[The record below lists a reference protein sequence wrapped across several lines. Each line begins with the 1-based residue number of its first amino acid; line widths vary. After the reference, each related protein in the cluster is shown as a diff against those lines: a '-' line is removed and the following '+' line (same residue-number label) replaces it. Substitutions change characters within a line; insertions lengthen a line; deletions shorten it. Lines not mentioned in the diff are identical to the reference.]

1 MHRWCPN
8 GQLGGPCAEHGRHG
22 SPSSSTTRSR
32 GPRGPNPNDG
42 AVDPKIATVGV
53 PTACAKCNGALSF
66 VTRTAARRIASASA
80 EAVMSKCDA
89 LQTSRPFRTR
99 IACGD

>member
-1 MHRWCPN
+1 MQRWCPN
-8 GQLGGPCAEHGRHG
+8 GQLGGPCTEHGRHG
-22 SPSSSTTRSR
+22 RPSSSTTRSR

-66 VTRTAARRIASASA
+66 VTRTADRRITSADCRT
-80 EAVMSKCDA
+80 V
-89 LQTSRPFRTR
+89 SRRHPLT
-99 IACGD
+99 A